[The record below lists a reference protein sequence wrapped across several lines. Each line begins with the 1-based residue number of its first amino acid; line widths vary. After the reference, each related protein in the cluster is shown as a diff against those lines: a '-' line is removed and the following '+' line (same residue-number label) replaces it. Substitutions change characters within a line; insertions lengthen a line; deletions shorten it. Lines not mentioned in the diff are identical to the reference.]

1 MPLAGEAGAWRVH
14 VLRLSR
20 GALLNCILARPD
32 AVEAVNEKLMEGF
45 CGLVGGQGDKNCLD
59 MMWPILESV
68 VGQLKV
74 AAGQLVVAP
83 SRSERTADLLARQ
96 ELTCGMTVD
105 VMSRFRHPVVHAA
118 ERWLG
123 AGFIIIIL
131 VN

>member
-1 MPLAGEAGAWRVH
+1 
-14 VLRLSR
+14 
-20 GALLNCILARPD
+20 
-32 AVEAVNEKLMEGF
+32 
-45 CGLVGGQGDKNCLD
+45 

-96 ELTCGMTVD
+96 LGDDPWHDCRCYVALPSSL
-105 VMSRFRHPVVHAA
+105 VAVVHAA

-123 AGFIIIIL
+123 AGFIIIVL